1 VDHELERDLQLNV
14 DLTVAMPCHCEYD
27 CTVAFERE
35 LTLLDLTID
44 LRDAVGDRLHLSDDF
59 VKEGVSAALPPG
71 HATR

>member
-1 VDHELERDLQLNV
+1 
-14 DLTVAMPCHCEYD
+14 
-27 CTVAFERE
+27 VAFERE